1 MNNIK
6 LFMLLIMAATSS
18 VAIAQE
24 TASYEFK
31 KEDSG
36 NTLVIEAKGDLTT
49 YGTETTVVQ
58 FNSTAV
64 NNVYV
69 NDHGTSVTGG
79 QTYQSAGTYYTKSGY
94 KQIFSNGE
102 LENGDYLNNVTKSYT
117 TWKDNANVE
126 NTTYIYPVTL
136 TPKTLWK
143 ESTANVEGTYIYYA
157 HIYTQEEWDAS
168 NVNLYAISGEPTTAT
183 TDIWKTSALTASGV
197 YVYPVS
203 YDSYAKWY
211 STGNKIYPISA
222 ITKTMT
228 WDNTKTQAANV
239 YIYKVREDWQWD
251 GSLSTNVQKLIIGS
265 QVTSGTPE
273 NGTINIDGT
282 TYSCYYLSSTEL
294 QENTILIASENV
306 ANMLSSSQLENYCNV
321 TKTVTISG
329 GDISGQNVKDIWVG
343 PIEESE
349 TTYASIIATT
359 NTYNAN
365 DVVNVNDVTLVLEAD
380 RSNYQQNL
388 LTITANR
395 LTTGTYSAP
404 GTFTHSNTSYLNYI
418 RSSLEIASE
427 VTYPISELNDYGI
440 TLLESM
446 SEYHEE
452 VTTTTVTLSSGR
464 ITTGTSPN
472 VVDATYSYDYGSGST
487 DYVKYI
493 TLNDASLTIGSTV
506 DITTTGFTPLTSID
520 DYRATKSLVH
530 IDSYRKTSGEYTA
543 PTYYYDKNNIVTGSN
558 WYTYYVKSTVAKN
571 YEDNVYLDDE
581 SITVLNEEQLAAYWE
596 TKTLVSGDYSNTPT
610 AVTSGSNYSER
621 SAITVGDDT
630 YAGYVKLTTSTWPST
645 PVYAEDNTGI
655 FMTQETLESTYLNY
669 TYKFHVNKGVNVYSS
684 SEGGNTLNSDAE
696 YTLSNLP
703 GLWADNFTAI
713 NDNDTYFGTGGTGA
727 GYLTSTTTGYY
738 FKDALLAEILKGSY
752 TKVVFNNTTTDNTPL
767 TINPEIVQ
775 QILFPNSNAN
785 NTITELD
792 LGEATTTSFYCL
804 LSHPIDTWK
813 YPANLASCTLP
824 LTTAVNGIM
833 TLPPSSTETIGEEVK
848 EIDVIPSIYLNKN
861 LTTVTVPVGY
871 TNIAASAFYGDSWLT
886 TVNLPEGLTEI
897 GDNAFENCTGL
908 QYINNTSSRSIV
920 FPSTLATI
928 GESAFVGTS
937 LTSTESDPFILPR
950 GLKKVKKS
958 AFQDLT
964 NLEFLQLNENLE
976 YVGNTAFGLNAATSK
991 QATITFPSTL
1001 KYLGPGSFI
1010 NRWYQDVYFT
1020 GKTAP
1025 VCPVGKPAYSD
1036 WGNVT
1041 AFSVNTQMGNNG
1053 FNPIGAE
1060 SGSTVAEGSTA
1071 GDASK
1076 GYANRENYINNSAYY
1091 FTILHFPEGLT
1102 NDQAKTY
1109 RDITR
1114 RYVTG
1119 TFDATTGAFNYAG
1132 YGADIHDAT
1141 DPNTKATYG
1150 SVFKEKVDG
1159 TVSSLVYY
1167 MSSGGLLNVYTNSAH
1182 VQPGFIDTYLG
1193 AQQIWPSQSQWI
1205 RNFVTVA
1212 NGVEWDGVTVY
1223 EPAVT
1228 DDELQKMFE
1237 WMKEDGLY
1245 VQANSLDY
1253 TNGNPRVPNSNDNSQ
1268 GGVEFS
1274 LANKADYASLSDHE
1288 KDYFK
1293 LILYQGTRRFVLSYD
1308 GGYSIPF
1315 KVKLKGGRWWSICL
1329 PFNMTK
1335 KEVDK
1340 VFGNRKAGTHV
1351 CLMSAVDRSVTN
1363 NSTDGNTL
1371 VLKFK
1376 NDVYR
1381 HKTEREVTKDATGYA
1396 YTYASNFSK
1405 SNTAPAD
1412 DDIVIYARESYMI
1425 YPIRDDN
1432 DPVDYD
1438 FGTPVFETGDPLP
1451 TIVYSNSDAPY
1462 TTQHGTDP
1470 AYRFIGNFTTSTGN
1484 DNQGKAI
1491 TIKIP
1496 QYSYAY
1502 GRENAQATQSKFFI
1516 LEKAGATWSPFK
1528 SLVQNTAVD
1537 GGLNDWNNF
1546 FQQNAARVNQ
1556 VSLFGDDEEVT
1567 GIDNVII
1574 EVSSDND
1581 EDLRVFNLNGS
1592 MMGNS
1597 LQGLPAGTYIQ
1608 GGKAYR
1614 VK

>member
-18 VAIAQE
+18 VALADGPE
-24 TASYEFK
+24 YSFTA
-31 KEDSG
+31 DNG
-36 NTLVIEAKGDLTT
+36 NTLVINGKGDLTSANRELT
-49 YGTETTVVQ
+49 NQDVFTSNAEWKIFADAQGASVTAGAPYFSTSKYFLKVKKYTESVIDGAPSEGDYFTETT
-58 FNSTAV
+58 F
-64 NNVYV
+64 
-69 NDHGTSVTGG
+69 
-79 QTYQSAGTYYTKSGY
+79 SA
-94 KQIFSNGE
+94 
-102 LENGDYLNNVTKSYT
+102 
-117 TWKDNANVE
+117 TWKDNAA
-126 NTTYIYPVTL
+126 TGDTYIYPVTMSTQNEWNGTGTNL
-136 TPKTLWK
+136 YSVTNVPTAKWNETALGSTYLYPVTYNERRWDTTKKTSSVYVYK
-143 ESTANVEGTYIYYA
+143 AQTQTTSTWDNEKADYVYTTKTYVRSDEISDDNIEGDKIHTSQTGDNTEFYIYTNTKLSIDNPWFVY
-157 HIYTQEEWDAS
+157 QEISEGDFSYVPSDWIIEPS
-168 NVNLYAISGEPTTAT
+168 ITISGE
-183 TDIWKTSALTASGV
+183 
-197 YVYPVS
+197 
-203 YDSYAKWY
+203 
-211 STGNKIYPISA
+211 
-222 ITKTMT
+222 
-228 WDNTKTQAANV
+228 
-239 YIYKVREDWQWD
+239 R
-251 GSLSTNVQKLIIGS
+251 
-265 QVTSGTPE
+265 VTSGDYP
-273 NGTINIDGT
+273 GDGSIETYTHDGKQYKSYVTST
-282 TYSCYYLSSTEL
+282 TAKEQNETFLMTALEGEGITKITDMSSYHYLPS
-294 QENTILIASENV
+294 
-306 ANMLSSSQLENYCNV
+306 
-321 TKTVTISG
+321 TVTIAG
-329 GDISGQNVKDIWVG
+329 GPYTTGVADINTSEFSYNGQNYLYYATS
-343 PIEESE
+343 ES
-349 TTYASIIATT
+349 AL
-359 NTYNAN
+359 
-365 DVVNVNDVTLVLEAD
+365 NVNDVV
-380 RSNYQQNL
+380 
-388 LTITANR
+388 
-395 LTTGTYSAP
+395 
-404 GTFTHSNTSYLNYI
+404 
-418 RSSLEIASE
+418 EIE
-427 VTYPISELNDYGI
+427 NI
-440 TLLESM
+440 TLLQGDAIDAYYDSKN
-446 SEYHEE
+446 
-452 VTTTTVTLSSGR
+452 VLTADTRVASG
-464 ITTGTSPN
+464 
-472 VVDATYSYDYGSGST
+472 DTYDRNRTAISYNGT
-487 DYVKYI
+487 DYV
-493 TLNDASLTIGSTV
+493 
-506 DITTTGFTPLTSID
+506 
-520 DYRATKSLVH
+520 
-530 IDSYRKTSGEYTA
+530 
-543 PTYYYDKNNIVTGSN
+543 
-558 WYTYYVKSTVAKN
+558 
-571 YEDNVYLDDE
+571 
-581 SITVLNEEQLAAYWE
+581 
-596 TKTLVSGDYSNTPT
+596 
-610 AVTSGSNYSER
+610 
-621 SAITVGDDT
+621 
-630 YAGYVKLTTSTWPST
+630 GYVKLSSTWPEGT
-645 PVYAEDNTGI
+645 VYDNNEAI
-655 FMTQETLESTYLNY
+655 TYLTKSGVENYLDVTASYKVKVGNLAVSTDGGETMTDLSQWSVRNY
-669 TYKFHVNKGVNVYSS
+669 TVGETFHTSYDGY
-684 SEGGNTLNSDAE
+684 DPIA
-696 YTLSNLP
+696 
-703 GLWADNFTAI
+703 
-713 NDNDTYFGTGGTGA
+713 DNDTYFA
-727 GYLTSTTTGYY
+727 ELDHESYLTKQASVTIT
-738 FKDALLAEILKGSY
+738 FKQDLLAQINSGSY
-752 TKVVFNNTTTDNTPL
+752 TKVVFNNTTEDNTPL

-775 QILFPNSNAN
+775 QILFPNRTAN

-804 LSHPIDTWK
+804 LTHPIDTWK
-813 YPANLASCTLP
+813 YPANLASYTLP

-848 EIDVIPSIYLNKN
+848 DIDVIPSIYLNKN

-937 LTSTESDPFILPR
+937 LTSTEADPFILPS

-964 NLEFLQLNENLE
+964 SLEFLQLNEGLE
-976 YVGNTAFGLNAATSK
+976 YVGNTAFGLHAATSK

-1010 NRWYQDVYFT
+1010 MRWYQDVYFT
-1020 GKTAP
+1020 GTTAP
-1025 VCPVGKPAYSD
+1025 VCPVGKSAYSD

-1053 FNPIGAE
+1053 FNPIGVTANG
-1060 SGSTVAEGSTA
+1060 GSSDIAAGSTA
-1071 GDASK
+1071 GNTST

-1091 FTILHFPEGLT
+1091 FTILHFPDSLT
-1102 NDQAKTY
+1102 SDQAKTY

-1119 TFDATTGAFNYAG
+1119 TFDATTGDFSYAG
-1132 YGADIHDAT
+1132 YGSSIHDKT

-1167 MSSGGLLNVYTNSAH
+1167 MSSGGLLNVYTNSAN

-1193 AQQIWPSQSQWI
+1193 KQQVWPSQSQWI

-1212 NGVEWDGVTVY
+1212 NGVEWDGTTPYRPMVT
-1223 EPAVT
+1223 E
-1228 DDELQKMFE
+1228 EMFDM
-1237 WMKEDGLY
+1237 MKKDGLF

-1253 TNGNPRVPNSNDNSQ
+1253 STNRVADANNSNEYGHD
-1268 GGVEFS
+1268 FS
-1274 LANKADYASLSDHE
+1274 LADISWSQLNDGTDEHNRMLDYLS
-1288 KDYFK
+1288 
-1293 LILYQGTRRFVLSYD
+1293 LILHQGTRRFVLSYD

-1335 KEVDK
+1335 AEVDR
-1340 VFGNRKAGTHV
+1340 VFGGGNTGTHV
-1351 CLMSAVDRSVTN
+1351 CLMSAVDRTVTN
-1363 NSTDGNTL
+1363 NSTDDNTL

-1381 HKTEREVTKDATGYA
+1381 HKTERTVTKSTTGYA

-1405 SNTAPAD
+1405 NNAKPAD

-1425 YPIRDDN
+1425 YPVREDEGT
-1432 DPVDYD
+1432 DPVYYD

-1462 TTQHGTDP
+1462 TTQNGTDP

-1484 DNQGKAI
+1484 DNQGKAV

-1516 LEKAGATWSPFK
+1516 LSTAGATWSPFK
-1528 SLVQNTAVD
+1528 SLVQNTAVG
-1537 GGLNDWNNF
+1537 GGLADWNNF
-1546 FQQNAARVNQ
+1546 FQQNTARVNQ

>member
-18 VAIAQE
+18 VALADGPE
-24 TASYEFK
+24 YNFTTPDNGS
-31 KEDSG
+31 
-36 NTLVIEAKGDLTT
+36 TLVINGKGDLTT

-58 FNSTAV
+58 FNGTAV

-143 ESTANVEGTYIYYA
+143 ESTANVEGTYIYSA
-157 HIYTQEEWDAS
+157 HIYTQEEWDAA
-168 NVNLYAISGEPTTAT
+168 NVNLYQINGEPSTA
-183 TDIWKTSALTASGV
+183 DIWNTSALTATNV
-197 YVYPVS
+197 YVYPVYKDYNES
-203 YDSYAKWY
+203 YGWNTTEIAGKYLYLAYFDTQGTLTLNGSVNTSTWDYSYKGYIDNAVSIAAGNTPNGAVIIY
-211 STGNKIYPISA
+211 STS
-222 ITKTMT
+222 
-228 WDNTKTQAANV
+228 
-239 YIYKVREDWQWD
+239 E
-251 GSLSTNVQKLIIGS
+251 L
-265 QVTSGTPE
+265 TSGTTPTIGE
-273 NGTINIDGT
+273 NCEYATADF
-282 TYSCYYLSSTEL
+282 Y
-294 QENTILIASENV
+294 V
-306 ANMLSSSQLENYCNV
+306 
-321 TKTVTISG
+321 
-329 GDISGQNVKDIWVG
+329 
-343 PIEESE
+343 E
-349 TTYASIIATT
+349 TTKI
-359 NTYNAN
+359 
-365 DVVNVNDVTLVLEAD
+365 NVNG
-380 RSNYQQNL
+380 S
-388 LTITANR
+388 R
-395 LTTGTYSAP
+395 LTSGTYSAP
-404 GTFTHSNTSYLNYI
+404 GTFTYNGNSYVSYI
-418 RSSLEIASE
+418 LS
-427 VTYPISELNDYGI
+427 TSELTQTNNSWPSFYLKDSGI
-440 TLLESM
+440 N
-446 SEYHEE
+446 E
-452 VTTTTVTLSSGR
+452 VGSNGIMLLSSMDAYHGETTYFTLASSP
-464 ITTGTSPN
+464 ITTGTSPIVTN
-472 VVDATYSYDYGSGST
+472 ETYTYGENS
-487 DYVKYI
+487 YVKYI
-493 TLNDASLTIGSTV
+493 TTASADLVSGNTVSISDATK
-506 DITTTGFTPLTSID
+506 LTSID
-520 DYRATKSLVH
+520 NYRATKSLVH
-530 IDSYRKTSGEYTA
+530 IDSDRKTSGDYTA
-543 PTYYYDKNNIVTGSN
+543 PTYYYDVDNIVTGTD

-571 YEDNVYLDDE
+571 SGDNVYLEDE

-596 TKTLVSGDYSNTPT
+596 MKTLVSGDSGSPT

-669 TYKFHVNKGVNVYSS
+669 TYKFYVNDGVNVYSS
-684 SEGGNTLNSDAE
+684 SEGGNTLNSNAE
-696 YTLSNLP
+696 YTLSSLS

-713 NDNDTYFGTGGTGA
+713 NDNSTFFGTGGTGK

-738 FKDALLAEILKGSY
+738 FKDALLAEILSGSY

-937 LTSTESDPFILPR
+937 LTSTEADPFILPR
-950 GLKKVKKS
+950 GLKTIKKS

-964 NLEFLQLNENLE
+964 NLEFLQLNEGLE

-1010 NRWYQDVYFT
+1010 MRWYQDVYFT
-1020 GKTAP
+1020 GKKAP
-1025 VCPVGKPAYSD
+1025 VCPVGKSAYSD

-1041 AFSVNTQMGNNG
+1041 AFSANIQMGNNG
-1053 FNPIGAE
+1053 FNPIGVTANG
-1060 SGSTVAEGSTA
+1060 GSSDIAAGSTA
-1071 GDASK
+1071 GNTST

-1091 FTILHFPEGLT
+1091 FTILHFPEGLS
-1102 NDQAKTY
+1102 DAQAKTY

-1119 TFDATTGAFNYAG
+1119 TFDATTGDFSYAG
-1132 YGADIHDAT
+1132 YGSSIHDKT
-1141 DPNTKATYG
+1141 DPNTGNTYG
-1150 SVFKEKVDG
+1150 SVFKESVNG
-1159 TVSSLVYY
+1159 AVSSLVYY
-1167 MSSGGLLNVYTNSAH
+1167 MSSGGLLNVYTNSAN

-1193 AQQIWPSQSQWI
+1193 AQQVWPSQSQWI

-1212 NGVEWDGVTVY
+1212 NGVEWDGKTVY

-1228 DDELQKMFE
+1228 DEELQKMFE
-1237 WMKEDGLY
+1237 WMKKDGLF

-1253 TNGNPRVPNSNDNSQ
+1253 STKRVADANNSNGYGHN
-1268 GGVEFS
+1268 FS
-1274 LANKADYASLSDHE
+1274 LEGKTDYASLTENE

-1308 GGYSIPF
+1308 GGYRIPF
-1315 KVKLKGGRWWSICL
+1315 IIPMQGGRWWSICL
-1329 PFNMTK
+1329 PFNVTK
-1335 KEVDK
+1335 EKVDEI
-1340 VFGNRKAGTHV
+1340 FGVGTHV
-1351 CLMSAVDRSVTN
+1351 CLMSAVDRTVTTEPN
-1363 NSTDGNTL
+1363 GQNTL

-1381 HKTEREVTKDATGYA
+1381 HRTVRTVTTSTNGYA
-1396 YTYASNFSK
+1396 YTYASTFDK
-1405 SNTAPAD
+1405 TEKEPGKD
-1412 DDIVIYARESYMI
+1412 DVVIYARESYMI
-1425 YPIRDDN
+1425 FPTLDDN
-1432 DPVDYD
+1432 DAVKRN

-1462 TTQHGTDP
+1462 TTQHESDP

-1484 DNQGKAI
+1484 DAQGKAI

-1502 GRENAQATQSKFFI
+1502 GRENAQATKSKFFI
-1516 LEKAGATWSPFK
+1516 LSKAGATWSPFK
-1528 SLVQNTAVD
+1528 SIVQNTAVG

-1546 FQQNAARVNQ
+1546 FQQNTARVNQ